1 MTTIYIAAAVLVI
14 CLSAA
19 LVFLII
25 KYMKEYSELTK
36 KEEELEVYEKQ
47 LQKKKNDLDL
57 WQSQLTASAKKTAKY
72 KTVRAYAKAP
82 SEKVKYLKRN
92 LALQLGYKVLD
103 YCDINE
109 TSQDDITTYY
119 TAINILPEN
128 EKK

>member
-14 CLSAA
+14 CLSAV

-25 KYMKEYSELTK
+25 KYMKECG
-36 KEEELEVYEKQ
+36 ELEKRAEDLENFDLQ
-47 LQKKKNDLDL
+47 LRKKKNDLDL

-103 YCDINE
+103 YCEIDE
-109 TSQDDITTYY
+109 TSQDDMTTYY